1 MDSQELD
8 ELRMVFLQGCY
19 LGTKPATDADHE
31 QAENG
36 NFLALIQAFQECTN
50 RGLYPESWILNGLQE
65 AFQKYLEHNTSA
77 SGVKDYMSLD
87 KVCGLSR
94 NTFRAMGTETQRK
107 ELAERFYFFKWAFGL
122 GNKEIDTAL
131 RKCGY
136 EINVSGKE
144 AGNPERVYE
153 RSEYAGYYETF
164 VKCAEARGHSREETA
179 KHLLETIPVPAR
191 TYIERQLR
199 LRKK

>member
-19 LGTKPATDADHE
+19 LGREPATDADCE
-31 QAENG
+31 RTENG
-36 NFLALIQAFQECTN
+36 NFLALIQAFQECTS
-50 RGLYPESWILNGLQE
+50 RGLYLEPWILNGLQD

-77 SGVKDYMSLD
+77 SDVKGYMTLD

-94 NTFRAMGTETQRK
+94 NVFRTMETETRHKQ
-107 ELAERFYFFKWAFGL
+107 LAERFYLFKWAFGL
-122 GNKEIDTAL
+122 ENKEIDTAL

-144 AGNPERVYE
+144 AENPERVYE

-164 VKCAEARGHSREETA
+164 VKVVEARGNSREEVA

-199 LRKK
+199 LRTK